1 MKTEISTKD
10 KTKVSPVGGDLE
22 GAVVLRANNL
32 NKYFNEPEEF
42 HVLKDVSFEVPRGQ
56 FVSIV
61 GKSGCGK
68 STLLYLLSTMDTD
81 YTGQIYVNDV
91 LLTGQT
97 QNELAKFRNE
107 HIGFVFQFHFLLP
120 EFSALKNVMLPAEK
134 LGKYSKSECEDRA
147 YEKLKWL
154 DMQNFATK
162 LSSKLSGGQQQRV
175 AIARALVNDPTIIMG
190 DEPTGNLDSANT
202 QIVFDILKDLSKN
215 KTQTIIAVTHDNE
228 FAKKTQRII
237 EMEDGR
243 IIRQ

>member
-1 MKTEISTKD
+1 MNDQNTNIIP
-10 KTKVSPVGGDLE
+10 KVPRENKWGGTT
-22 GAVVLRANNL
+22 VLHAEKL
-32 NKYFNEPEEF
+32 NKYFYEPEKF
-42 HVLKDVSFEVPRGQ
+42 RVLKDVSFSIQKGE

-68 STLLYLLSTMDTD
+68 STLLYLISTLDTD
-81 YTGQIYVNDV
+81 YEGSIFINDKKVTG
-91 LLTGQT
+91 LT
-97 QNELAKFRNE
+97 QNQLAAVRNE

-120 EFSALKNVMLPAEK
+120 EFTALKNVMIPAEK
-134 LGKYSKSECEDRA
+134 LGKYNQSEIEDRA

-202 QIVFDILKDLSKN
+202 QIVFDILKDLSQSKG
-215 KTQTIIAVTHDNE
+215 QTIIAVTHDPD
-228 FAKKTQRII
+228 FAANTDRII
-237 EMEDGR
+237 EMHDGE
-243 IIRQ
+243 IVKQ